1 MRMMLRVLM
10 PVEAG
15 NAAIKDGSLP
25 RAIAAL
31 VERLKPEAAYFFPDE
46 GKRSALY
53 VFDMQH
59 ASEIPPLVEPLFLGM
74 NAEIRLT
81 PVMNFDDLQKGLTE
95 AMKSR

>member
-53 VFDMQH
+53 VFDMQN
-59 ASEIPPLVEPLFLGM
+59 ASQIPPLVEPLFLGM
-74 NAEIRLT
+74 NAGIRLS
-81 PVMNFDDLQKGLTE
+81 PVMNFDDLQKGLAE